1 MADKYS
7 SIFCLSKYYSQITN
21 ILSKKTCFELLFPTD
36 SQLFSFDLVQWKTN
50 LHLCILPFHLSALKN
65 QSVKTIK

>member
-36 SQLFSFDLVQWKTN
+36 SQLFSFDLVQ
-50 LHLCILPFHLSALKN
+50 
-65 QSVKTIK
+65 